1 MEISQAD
8 IYDRANIEYHMN
20 PMMGDDAQDEARLDE
35 ARLEL
40 EEEHLWRCF
49 EVFDEAIEALDGH
62 PDSEAVA
69 WMLMKGWNSDLDEGV
84 SDSWNLYFND
94 WEISRR
100 NGQAW
105 LFDHQILPTNF
116 LDVDLLNGL
125 EVCESHDDSPFMKKA
140 RLVKGSKLNKVHT
153 IQLDRLISQA
163 YQQGVEAGIL
173 INDNIIKEAMQK
185 TAIGGSK

>member
-20 PMMGDDAQDEARLDE
+20 TMMGDDAQDEARLDE
-35 ARLEL
+35 ARQEL
-40 EEEHLWRCF
+40 EQEHLWRCI

-69 WMLMKGWNSDLDEGV
+69 WFLMRGWNCDLEESITDGFA
-84 SDSWNLYFND
+84 LFFNE

-100 NGQAW
+100 DGQW
-105 LFDHQILPTNF
+105 LFDHLALDTQF
-116 LDVDLLNGL
+116 FDVDLLNGL
-125 EVCESHDDSPFMKKA
+125 EVCEGHDKA
-140 RLVKGSKLNKVHT
+140 IEVRKAQLIKACKLNNVQT
-153 IQLDRLISQA
+153 LQLDRIISQA
-163 YQQGVEAGIL
+163 HQQGVEAGIL